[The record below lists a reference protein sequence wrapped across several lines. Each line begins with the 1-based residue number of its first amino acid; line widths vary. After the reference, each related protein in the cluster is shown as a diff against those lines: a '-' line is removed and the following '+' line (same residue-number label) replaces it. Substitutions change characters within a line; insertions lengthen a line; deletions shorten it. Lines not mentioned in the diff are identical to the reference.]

1 MRSPNVKK
9 AARLVNRALQP
20 AGVRLFRSDSLG
32 RDWHVLFEHVAG
44 LGFSPSHVI
53 DVGAGLGTTEIYEH
67 FPNAFLHLY
76 EPLTECLPSLNG
88 LANDRE
94 ARVVHAVVG
103 AAPGSTTLNVHSDLI
118 GSSVLREV
126 EGGGDDGHEVVVDVV
141 TLDGDLSDVELT
153 GGVLMKIDV
162 QGFELEVLA
171 GAPET
176 LDACDLVII
185 ESSLIA
191 TMQGGAEIIDV
202 MRAMDDAGFVLFD
215 LIGGLER
222 PLDGSLAQVDA
233 VFVKS
238 ESPWRSDRRWRSD

>member
-1 MRSPNVKK
+1 M
-9 AARLVNRALQP
+9 VNRVLSP
-20 AGVRLFRSDSLG
+20 AGVRVFRSDSLG
-32 RDWHVLFEHVAG
+32 RDWHVLFEHLAK
-44 LGFSPSHVI
+44 LGFSPKHAI
-53 DVGAGLGTTEIYEH
+53 DIGAGTGTTEIYEH

-76 EPLTECLPSLNG
+76 EPLTECLPSLNE
-88 LANDRE
+88 LAETRP

-103 AAPGSTTLNVHSDLI
+103 ASAGSTTLNVHPDLI
-118 GSSVLREV
+118 GSSVLQEV

-141 TLDGDLSDVELT
+141 TLDADLNDVDLA

-171 GAPET
+171 GAQET
-176 LDACDLVII
+176 LRSCDVVII
-185 ESSLIA
+185 ECSLIA

-202 MRAMDDAGFVLFD
+202 MRAMDEAGFSLFD

-238 ESPWRSDRRWRSD
+238 ESTWRSDRRWRSG